1 MKRLLLIDAYA
12 FIYRAYYAFSKA
24 PMTTSKG
31 MNTAAIYGFIIALE
45 ELLRLLQPT
54 HIAVAFDPKGKTFRH
69 EAYEQYK
76 AQRPE
81 APEDIHNAVPYI
93 KSILSAMNITTMEH
107 EGFEADDVIG
117 TVAKQAEQ
125 QQFEVYMAT
134 PDKDYGQLV
143 SEHIFIF
150 RPRHNGGYEKMGP
163 KEVCLKYDL
172 EHQNQVIDLL
182 GLMGDASD
190 NIPGCPGV
198 GEKTAVKLLQ
208 EFGSIDNL
216 LAHTDQLKGALKSK
230 VEAHTDDI
238 RFSRFLATIRTDV
251 PVKWTEQQLLR
262 QPADIAQLTTIYRE
276 LEFRSLLRRL
286 TTAEAT
292 ATTDDSASEHTTA
305 PDQLPVA
312 EKIEELT
319 VRKTNTIPSDITRIA
334 LSIEKISQPQ
344 LDLFAQPEEDKL
356 RVVLAFSDNRV
367 LCSDLTP
374 AIRQLLENRQIEKV
388 GFDLKNDI
396 KKLLT
401 AGVSLQG
408 PLFDL
413 TVAHYL
419 LQPENKHDIELLSEQ
434 YLRLSCEKSKEQKVA
449 AAMMLRDRMP
459 KAEQQLLDMEM
470 QLIPVLAQM
479 EMAGVRFD
487 NQVLSQ
493 GAEKIKQEAAEVEKQ
508 IFSLAGVDFNVN
520 SPRQVGEV
528 LFEHLQLD
536 PKAKKTKGGQYVT
549 SEETLLAIADRHPII
564 PLLLEYRELKKLLNT
579 YFEQLPELTNPLT
592 GKVHTTYNQTITATG
607 RLSSSNPNL
616 QNLPIRSEKGR
627 DIRRA
632 VVADPGCL
640 FLSADYSQIELRLM
654 AHFSQDQH
662 LINAFRQAQDIHAAT
677 AAKIFSVDLSEV
689 TPDMRRKAKTANFGI
704 IYGISAFGLAQQLNC
719 SRTEAKE
726 FIDNYFLSFPAIVDY
741 IERVKQKAHEDGYVQ
756 TLMGRRR
763 YLPDINSRNPN
774 LRNYAER
781 NAVNAP
787 IQGTAADIIK
797 MAMIRIF
804 NRLRDSHLAA
814 TMIMQIHDELCFNVP
829 EKEIDTVR
837 QIVVSE
843 MENIITLSVP
853 LIADAGVGHNWLE
866 AH

>member
-69 EAYEQYK
+69 VAYEQYK

-93 KSILSAMNITTMEH
+93 KSILSAMNITTMEQ

-251 PVKWTEQQLLR
+251 PVNWTEQQLLR

-286 TTAEAT
+286 TTAEAG
-292 ATTDDSASEHTTA
+292 ATTDNSASEHTTVH
-305 PDQLPVA
+305 DQLPVA

-487 NQVLSQ
+487 NQVLTQ

>member
-31 MNTAAIYGFIIALE
+31 VNTAAIYGFIIALE

-93 KSILSAMNITTMEH
+93 KSILSAMNITTMEQ

-251 PVKWTEQQLLR
+251 PVNWTEQQLLR

-286 TTAEAT
+286 TPAENAT
-292 ATTDDSASEHTTA
+292 TTDDSASEHTNTQ
-305 PDQLPVA
+305 DQLPVA

-356 RVVLAFSDNRV
+356 RVVLAFADNRV

-487 NQVLSQ
+487 NQVLTQ
-493 GAEKIKQEAAEVEKQ
+493 GAEKIKQEAAEVEKH
-508 IFSLAGVDFNVN
+508 IISLAGVDFNVN

>member
-31 MNTAAIYGFIIALE
+31 VNTAAIYGFIIALE

-93 KSILSAMNITTMEH
+93 KSILSAMNITTMEQ

-251 PVKWTEQQLLR
+251 PVNWTEQQLLR

-286 TTAEAT
+286 TPAEA
-292 ATTDDSASEHTTA
+292 ATTTDNSASEHTNTQ
-305 PDQLPVA
+305 DQLPVA

-356 RVVLAFSDNRV
+356 RVVLAFADNRV

-449 AAMMLRDRMP
+449 AAMMLRDRLP

>member
-93 KSILSAMNITTMEH
+93 KSILSAMNITTMEQ

-251 PVKWTEQQLLR
+251 PVNWTEQQLLR

-286 TTAEAT
+286 TTAEA
-292 ATTDDSASEHTTA
+292 ATTTDNSASEHTNTQ
-305 PDQLPVA
+305 DQLPVA

-344 LDLFAQPEEDKL
+344 LDLFAQAEEDKL
-356 RVVLAFSDNRV
+356 RVVLAFADNRV
-367 LCSDLTP
+367 LSSDLTP

-434 YLRLSCEKSKEQKVA
+434 YLKLSCEKNKEQKVA

-487 NQVLSQ
+487 NQVLTQ

-829 EKEIDTVR
+829 EKEIETVR

>member
-12 FIYRAYYAFSKA
+12 FIYRAYYAFFKA

-93 KSILSAMNITTMEH
+93 KSILSAMNITTMEQ

-286 TTAEAT
+286 TPAENAT
-292 ATTDDSASEHTTA
+292 TTDDSASEHTNTQ
-305 PDQLPVA
+305 DQLPVA

-356 RVVLAFSDNRV
+356 RVVLAFADNRV
-367 LCSDLTP
+367 LCSELTP

-487 NQVLSQ
+487 NQVLTQ
-493 GAEKIKQEAAEVEKQ
+493 GAEKIKQEAAEVEKH
-508 IFSLAGVDFNVN
+508 IISLAGVDFNVN

>member
-1 MKRLLLIDAYA
+1 
-12 FIYRAYYAFSKA
+12 
-24 PMTTSKG
+24 MTEFK
-31 MNTAAIYGFIIALE
+31 YGFRSI
-45 ELLRLLQPT
+45 
-54 HIAVAFDPKGKTFRH
+54 
-69 EAYEQYK
+69 Y
-76 AQRPE
+76 
-81 APEDIHNAVPYI
+81 
-93 KSILSAMNITTMEH
+93 SILKLNMKIITQ
-107 EGFEADDVIG
+107 AG
-117 TVAKQAEQ
+117 TCSRTTASCST
-125 QQFEVYMAT
+125 AT
-134 PDKDYGQLV
+134 
-143 SEHIFIF
+143 S
-150 RPRHNGGYEKMGP
+150 
-163 KEVCLKYDL
+163 
-172 EHQNQVIDLL
+172 
-182 GLMGDASD
+182 S
-190 NIPGCPGV
+190 
-198 GEKTAVKLLQ
+198 
-208 EFGSIDNL
+208 
-216 LAHTDQLKGALKSK
+216 
-230 VEAHTDDI
+230 
-238 RFSRFLATIRTDV
+238 
-251 PVKWTEQQLLR
+251 
-262 QPADIAQLTTIYRE
+262 
-276 LEFRSLLRRL
+276 
-286 TTAEAT
+286 TAEA
-292 ATTDDSASEHTTA
+292 ATTTNDSASEHTTA

-401 AGVSLQG
+401 AGVSLEG

-487 NQVLSQ
+487 NQVLTQ